1 MTTPTQDP
9 MRALTA
15 ALWAPEDG
23 DPAPR
28 PEPNR
33 PRPQRS
39 QPTGDDMRDFVRDLF
54 PTTTD

>member
-1 MTTPTQDP
+1 MTTPTEDP

-33 PRPQRS
+33 PPRPQT
-39 QPTGDDMRDFVRDLF
+39 TGDDMRDFVRDLF
-54 PTTTD
+54 QTTTD